1 MALGLLSAFRSQR
14 QNEALVSV
22 IVAAT
27 STLFLMF
34 LLLVLAS
41 VFRTYSNILYRR
53 SRPLV
58 FTLVMSPPPPPP
70 PDDKST
76 VCAILEALLLLLSVL
91 VLAAIVG
98 VDFS

>member
-1 MALGLLSAFRSQR
+1 MPGAQQVGAV
-14 QNEALVSV
+14 ADV

-27 STLFLMF
+27 STMFLMF

-58 FTLVMSPPPPPP
+58 FTVVTSPPPPPP
-70 PDDKST
+70 YDKNT